1 MPRIFDNI
9 ELQLLPAL
17 KDTLQISHRA
27 DFCVGYFNLRGWRL
41 IDSLIDTWKGA
52 PDECCRLL
60 VGMNKL
66 PHDELQDI
74 LGIHAGANA
83 ADQQAAVRLR
93 KKLSDE
99 FRKQLLW
106 GFPSNDDETGLRKL
120 AKQLRKRKVIV
131 KLFVRHSLH
140 AKLYLLFRKDPVNPI
155 IGYIGSSNLTFPGLS
170 SQGELNID
178 VLDGDATNKLARWFD
193 ERWNDKFSIDIT
205 QDLIEIVENSWARE
219 EQIPPYH
226 IYIKM
231 AYHLSQ
237 EARAGLSEFRIPI
250 DIGTQL
256 FEFQTAAVKIA
267 AHHLNRRNGVLLGD
281 VVGLGKTLMATAVA
295 RVMQED
301 LGYETLIICPPNLVE
316 MWEDYREKYRLIAR
330 TISIGKAEKILPELR
345 PYRVI
350 IIDESHNLRNREG
363 KRYQV
368 IYDYIRAC
376 NSKCILLTA
385 TPYNKS
391 FLDLSNQLRL
401 FIPSD
406 TDIGIRPETLL
417 RKMTETEFIR
427 QHQCSVRSLAA
438 FEKSE
443 YADDWR
449 ELMRLYLVRRT
460 RSFIQQNY
468 AKEDTETKRKYLTF
482 ADGTQTYFPE
492 RKPKTIRFS
501 LDDKKSADQYAR
513 LYSNKVVDLIN
524 HLNLPRYGLGNYIVA
539 TPEKPPSQAEA
550 KQIQDL
556 SRAGKRLMGFCRTN
570 MFKRLE
576 SSGAA
581 FLLSVSRHI
590 LRNFIYIHALEKS
603 LPVPIGA
610 QDAALLDERVYDGDF
625 DETTT
630 GLFEN
635 VESTRAV
642 EHSFI
647 VLKSEDEYRA
657 KAETIYEQYAA
668 EYRSRFSWFRP
679 ELFIDKLGEHL
690 LEDVRSLMKVI
701 TLAGDWEPDNDSKL
715 LALKGLV
722 DESHSGEKV
731 LVFSQF
737 ADTIRYLGQHLKGMG
752 VKSLAAVTGDS
763 DNLTHIVHRFSPRSN
778 GRKTPGS
785 DQLRVL
791 LATDVL
797 SEGQNL
803 QDCSIVVNFDLP
815 WAIIRLI
822 QRAGRVDRIGQQAE
836 TIPCYTFLPA
846 EGVERI
852 IRLRSRIR
860 QRLKENSE
868 VVGTDEAFFEDDN
881 CNQAISDLYNEKAGI
896 LDGDGDTEVDLASY
910 AFQIW
915 KNAIDAQ
922 PELQKVVPSLPD
934 VVFSTREHDIS
945 PANPEGVLVYLKTGE
960 GNDALAYVDSKG
972 KSITESHFEILKMA
986 ACKPDTPALPR
997 HPKHHDLVKAGVE
1010 HIASEEQRIGGQL
1023 GRPSGARFRC
1033 YERLKGYANGVMG
1046 TLFETPELLKAIDE
1060 IYRYPL
1066 RPAATDKLN
1075 RQLRSGISDIQLA
1088 DLVVALREEDRLCI
1102 VEETEHTN
1110 EPRIICSMGLLKNA
1124 EAST

>member
-9 ELQLLPAL
+9 ELHLLPAL
-17 KDTLQISHRA
+17 KDTLHVSQRA

-41 IDSLIDTWKGA
+41 IDSLVDAWHGA

-60 VGMNKL
+60 VGMNRL
-66 PHDELQDI
+66 PEDELQDI
-74 LGIHAGANA
+74 LSVHGGANPV
-83 ADQQAAVRLR
+83 DQQASIRLR
-93 KKLSDE
+93 KRLAE
-99 FRKQLLW
+99 GFRKQLLW
-106 GFPSNDDETGLRKL
+106 GFPTNDDEVGLRKL
-120 AKQLRKRKVIV
+120 AKQLRDKKVIV
-131 KLFVRHSLH
+131 KLFVRHPLH

-155 IGYIGSSNLTFPGLS
+155 IGYVGSSNLTFPGLS

-178 VLDGDATNKLARWFD
+178 VLDVDATSKLAKWFD

-205 QDLIEIVENSWARE
+205 EDLVGIIENSWARE
-219 EQIPPYH
+219 EQIPPHH
-226 IYIKM
+226 IYVKM

-237 EARAGLSEFRIPI
+237 EARAGLSEFRIPA

-256 FEFQTAAVKIA
+256 FEYQIAAVKIA
-267 AHHLNRRNGVLLGD
+267 AHHLYRRNGVLLGD

-295 RVMQED
+295 RVLQED

-330 TISIGKAEKILPELR
+330 TLSIGKAEKTLPELR
-345 PYRVI
+345 PYRVT
-350 IIDESHNLRNREG
+350 IIDESHNLRNRDG
-363 KRYQV
+363 RRYQV
-368 IYDYIRAC
+368 IHDYIRVC

-401 FIPSD
+401 FVPSD
-406 TDIGIRPETLL
+406 ADIGIRPEALL

-443 YADDWR
+443 YPDDWR

-460 RSFIQQNY
+460 RTFIQENY
-468 AKEDTETKRKYLTF
+468 AKEDPETKRKYLTF
-482 ADGTQTYFPE
+482 ADGTRTFFPE
-492 RKPKTIRFS
+492 RKPKTVRFS
-501 LDDKKSADQYAR
+501 LDDKNGADQYAR
-513 LYSNKVVDLIN
+513 LYSSKVVDLIN
-524 HLNLPRYGLGNYIVA
+524 DLSLPRYGLGNY
-539 TPEKPPSQAEA
+539 TLSNPENPPSPSEA

-590 LRNFIYIHALEKS
+590 LRNFVYLHAIENS
-603 LPVPIGA
+603 LPVPLGA
-610 QDAALLDERVYDGDF
+610 QDAALLDERVYDEDTE
-625 DETTT
+625 ETATE
-630 GLFEN
+630 LFEDAEPAK
-635 VESTRAV
+635 VV
-642 EHSFI
+642 DHSFA
-647 VLKSEDEYRA
+647 VLKSEDEYREKA
-657 KAETIYEQYAA
+657 KVIYDQYATD
-668 EYRSRFSWFRP
+668 YRSRFTWFRP
-679 ELFIDKLGEHL
+679 ELFVDKLGKHL
-690 LEDVRSLMKVI
+690 LTDARALMKV
-701 TLAGDWEPDNDSKL
+701 LLVAGDWSPVNDAKL
-715 LALKGLV
+715 LSLRDLI
-722 DESHSGEKV
+722 ESHSDRKV

-737 ADTIRYLGQHLKGMG
+737 ADTIRYLGLQLEKLGI
-752 VKSLAAVTGDS
+752 KSIAAVTGDS

-778 GRKTPGS
+778 GCKPPCQ
-785 DQLRVL
+785 DELRIL

-803 QDCSIVVNFDLP
+803 QDCSVVVNFDLP

-822 QRAGRVDRIGQQAE
+822 QRAGRVDRIGQQAA

-846 EGVERI
+846 DGVERI
-852 IRLRSRIR
+852 IRLRGRIR

-881 CNQAISDLYNEKAGI
+881 CDQSITDLYNEKAGI
-896 LDGDGDTEVDLASY
+896 LDGDGDSEVDLASY
-910 AFQIW
+910 AYQIW

-922 PELQKVVPSLPD
+922 PELQKIIPALPD
-934 VVFSTREHDIS
+934 VVYSTRRHNES
-945 PANPEGVLVYLKTGE
+945 RQEPEGVLVYLKTGE
-960 GNDALAYVDSKG
+960 GNDSLAYVDGNG

-986 ACKPDTPALPR
+986 ACEPATPALAR

-1010 HIASEEQRIGGQL
+1010 HIAGEELRIGGQL

-1033 YERLKGYANGVMG
+1033 YERLKAYANSIAG
-1046 TLFETPELLKAIDE
+1046 TLFESAELLKAIDE

-1066 RPAATDKLN
+1066 RPTATDKLN
-1075 RQLRSGISDIQLA
+1075 RQLRSGITDTQLA
-1088 DLVVALREEDRLCI
+1088 NLVVALREEDRLCI
-1102 VEETEHTN
+1102 VEETEHSN
-1110 EPRIICSMGLLKNA
+1110 EPRIICSLGLFEKD
-1124 EAST
+1124 SR